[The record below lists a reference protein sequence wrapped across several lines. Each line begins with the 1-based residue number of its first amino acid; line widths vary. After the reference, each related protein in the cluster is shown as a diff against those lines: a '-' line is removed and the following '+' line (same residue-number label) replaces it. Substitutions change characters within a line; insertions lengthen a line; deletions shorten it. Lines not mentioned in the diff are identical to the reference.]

1 MKNTHNPASFIPC
14 FVLLIFLF
22 AGGRGALFAQLSTPP
37 PSPEAEWKQRLGFT
51 FVSVT
56 YERPLMRGR
65 KIFGDL
71 EPFGKVWRTGAGDC
85 STIKFSDDIDFG
97 GQRVKKGKYSIFT
110 IPDPTEWTVILN
122 TDTTQHGAFN
132 YDEKKDVLR
141 IKIKPESVA
150 KSQETFTIELTDIQK
165 DYTGV
170 LALTWENT
178 TVRIPL
184 KTYADEQIMADI
196 QDKLLVKKIKNA
208 NLYYNAAGYYVS
220 TGRDLKTALEW
231 SQGAEEMDKE
241 NFYYVN
247 QSTKILEKLNDY
259 KGAVVSAKRAIE
271 IGTKKGMKTT
281 SANWQKKVD
290 EWEKNLGVVSVAQ
303 PATTVAVAQA
313 GAQPQA
319 DDEMRASILEILTN
333 YYAVKNAL
341 VADDPKTAN
350 AQAGELLKA
359 IDAVP
364 TTKMT
369 PEQRTFSAPLLDKIR
384 TDAQHIGET
393 KDIKHQR
400 EHFSDLSNNVFA
412 LIKGVKTT
420 NRGAVYQQYCPMKKA
435 YWLSDNAAVKNP
447 YYGKMMLTCGKVTET
462 LN

>member
-1 MKNTHNPASFIPC
+1 
-14 FVLLIFLF
+14 
-22 AGGRGALFAQLSTPP
+22 
-37 PSPEAEWKQRLGFT
+37 
-51 FVSVT
+51 
-56 YERPLMRGR
+56 MRGR

-196 QDKLLVKKIKNA
+196 KDKLLVKKIKNA

-400 EHFSDLSNNVFA
+400 EHFSDLSNNIFA